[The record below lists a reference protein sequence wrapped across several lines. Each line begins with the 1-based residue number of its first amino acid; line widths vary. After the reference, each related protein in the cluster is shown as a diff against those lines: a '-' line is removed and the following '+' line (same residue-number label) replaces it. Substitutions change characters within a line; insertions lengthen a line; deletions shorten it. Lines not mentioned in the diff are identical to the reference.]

1 MEKLNNNKITIVI
14 TGGGTGGHYYPAM
27 SIINGINL
35 HFHTY
40 FPKKELKIFY
50 IGSQFGIEEILI
62 KRTNFPYSLLK
73 IKGFARTI
81 NVKSIFN
88 NIILPFRIL
97 SSMRKVK
104 KIFNDI
110 KVDAV
115 IGTGGYVTAIP
126 GKVAIKNN
134 IPLYLQEQNGYPGL
148 TTRILSKN
156 SRIVFYAY
164 DEIKQHISKKVN
176 LIKSGNPTQTNIKL
190 LSKTKAVIPFHL
202 SKNKFTIF
210 IFGGSQGSKSIN
222 EQFLQNIEEIIN
234 KHHVQFIWQTGRN
247 NYSEIKSKLGNIS
260 SIFLTPYVYNMSE
273 AYSSADLIIS
283 RAGALTI
290 AEIKKMHIPSLL
302 IPLPSAA
309 ANHQLIN
316 ARSLEKIGA
325 AIILEEKK
333 LNRENLISTIGELI
347 NNQTKIS
354 KMKDALRKNKQL
366 NSIEIISKEIL
377 IDLEKIKNKE

>member
-1 MEKLNNNKITIVI
+1 MGKVKNNNKITIVV

-27 SIINGINL
+27 SIIDGINS
-35 HFHTY
+35 HFQKY
-40 FPKKELKIFY
+40 FPNKELKIFY
-50 IGSQFGIEEILI
+50 IGSQFGIEETLI
-62 KRTNFPYSLLK
+62 ARTDIPYFLLK

-81 NVKSIFN
+81 NIRSILN
-88 NIILPFRIL
+88 NLILPVRIL
-97 SSMRKVK
+97 LSMRKVK

-126 GKVAIKNN
+126 GKIAIKNN

-156 SRIVFYAY
+156 SRIIFYAY
-164 DEIKQHISKKVN
+164 EEIKKYIPKEVK

-190 LSKTKAVIPFHL
+190 LSKSKAVVPFHL
-202 SKNKFTIF
+202 SKTKFTIF
-210 IFGGSQGSKSIN
+210 IFGGSQGSRSIN
-222 EQFLQNIEEIIN
+222 KYFSQNIKEIID
-234 KHHVQFIWQTGRN
+234 KYHIQFIWQTGRK
-247 NYSEIKSKLGNIS
+247 NYTEIKSQLGNIS

-309 ANHQLIN
+309 ANHQLVN

-325 AIILEEKK
+325 TIILEEKN
-333 LNRENLISTIGELI
+333 LNKNILISTIGKLI
-347 NNQTKIS
+347 NDKHKIYD
-354 KMKDALRKNKQL
+354 MKRALRKNKQL
-366 NSIEIISKEIL
+366 DSVKIVSTNIL
-377 IDLEKIKNKE
+377 IDLKRNKL